1 MVWEAMFSHGRLE
14 LVGHRSFFQ
23 QEIVLKAC
31 LAQLFNIFCLVRF
44 VLVHYKRAG
53 ATSEIT
59 PDLLTN
65 TTASSFFLT
74 PPPPPFR
81 ELKGK
86 LHSTATTDDTPT
98 K

>member
-1 MVWEAMFSHGRLE
+1 MFSHGRLE

-65 TTASSFFLT
+65 TTASSLLFPT
-74 PPPPPFR
+74 PPPPPPPFR